1 MGAVGSR
8 GELQGRLISVRRP
21 GSSQPRPSLQRFT
34 LPFLLS
40 PPAAMAYR
48 LAARAMGAVGS
59 LGGQPGRR
67 TLVHRLGSSPLRS
80 SLYPSPRLFLLSP
93 RAHSRPFTVL
103 SLHCIHTA
111 FRPLSLAMVLLSP
124 PTSSRGKRSV
134 QRSTKRSSKRS

>member
-40 PPAAMAYR
+40 PPAAMAHR

-59 LGGQPGRR
+59 LGEQSGRL
-67 TLVHRLGSSPLRS
+67 TLLHRLGSSPLRS

-93 RAHSRPFTVL
+93 RVHSGPFTL
-103 SLHCIHTA
+103 PSLRCIRTA
-111 FRPLSLAMVLLSP
+111 TRPPTLATVLLSP